1 MVKRNAIVMIL
12 LTVNMIALISLAV
25 SISNLREENNEL
37 RREAVMYKGQMEDI
51 LQVCEE

>member
-12 LTVNMIALISLAV
+12 LTVNMIALISLAI
-25 SISNLREENNEL
+25 SISNLREENTDL